1 MSRRG
6 VVLFLAMSVIWGLP
20 YLLIRVAVQHGVDP
34 ATLVFLRTAGAAV
47 ILVPVAVRAGALR
60 PVLLRWRWLVL
71 YAFVHFGVPW
81 LLMSSAE
88 QHLTSSVTGMLV
100 AAVPL
105 VAVVVARWSH
115 PEDRVGP
122 ARVAGLGLGVVGVAC
137 LVGLDV
143 HGSEWVW
150 VLAMGVVV
158 IGYAVG
164 PVVLSLRLDGLAG
177 IGVTAAAVGVVAIA
191 YAPYGLTHL
200 PSHVTTEVLAAVVI
214 LALVCTA
221 LAFLVFF
228 ELVREVG
235 PARSVVVTYLNTGVA
250 VALGVGLLG
259 EPLTVGILLGFPLIV
274 VGSVLATRRAVPVA
288 EDLGEDRAVSDTV
301 SDPVSGAPRRAA
313 RPPRRS
319 SAGAPGGARPR

>member
-200 PSHVTTEVLAAVVI
+200 PSHVTTEVLAAVVT
-214 LALVCTA
+214 C
-221 LAFLVFF
+221 
-228 ELVREVG
+228 EGRC
-235 PARSVVVTYLNTGVA
+235 
-250 VALGVGLLG
+250 
-259 EPLTVGILLGFPLIV
+259 
-274 VGSVLATRRAVPVA
+274 
-288 EDLGEDRAVSDTV
+288 VS
-301 SDPVSGAPRRAA
+301 P
-313 RPPRRS
+313 
-319 SAGAPGGARPR
+319 